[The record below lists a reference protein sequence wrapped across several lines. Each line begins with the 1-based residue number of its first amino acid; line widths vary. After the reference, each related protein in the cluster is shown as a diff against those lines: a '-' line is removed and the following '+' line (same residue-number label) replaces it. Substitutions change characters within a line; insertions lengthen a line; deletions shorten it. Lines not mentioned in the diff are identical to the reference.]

1 MATTKS
7 FTFVWHNVLFKYTLY
22 LCSLSRFEVS
32 SETLLKPGNPPPSP
46 LVSPSLQSL
55 SFHRRSIIEVQW
67 KLPAPSYIGDP
78 LPPHILLE
86 TVAYIRGVGGTIVFL
101 PPSPPSH
108 IAYTRGEG
116 GPIVFVPPSPPSHIA
131 YTGKGGTIVFLS
143 PLDFL
148 DWFSNEQLK
157 KVSYETNDIFDGAK

>member
-32 SETLLKPGNPPPSP
+32 SETLLNRGTPPPSP

-101 PPSPPSH
+101 PPSPPLTYSIH
-108 IAYTRGEG
+108 TGGGGANSLRAPISPLTYSIHGEG
-116 GPIVFVPPSPPSHIA
+116 GDNSLLVPSRFF
-131 YTGKGGTIVFLS
+131 GLVL
-143 PLDFL
+143 
-148 DWFSNEQLK
+148 
-157 KVSYETNDIFDGAK
+157 